1 MKYVFYVLGALLG
14 LMILFILLVIVSSL
28 FVKKKEYDKNSKYYR
43 FLLHSSTAV
52 GLKLSRIKIHTS
64 GIEKIPKD
72 SRYLLVCNHRSK
84 FDPIITW
91 HILHNPDIAF
101 ISKPENFNV
110 PIYGRIIRKC
120 CFMAIDRENAKN
132 AILTIRQAAELI
144 KKDEVSIGVYPEGTR
159 NYEEGLL
166 PFHNGIFKIAQLANV
181 PIVVVA
187 MRGTDKI
194 KKNYP
199 LKRSHVYFDV
209 VDVLSAEY
217 AKHNRTVTIGELVR
231 DEIETKI
238 KES

>member
-1 MKYVFYVLGALLG
+1 MFFTCSGRLLS
-14 LMILFILLVIVSSL
+14 FILLVIVSSA

-52 GLKLSRIKIHTS
+52 GLKLARIKIHTS

-91 HILHNPDIAF
+91 HILHDPDIAF

-110 PIYGRIIRKC
+110 PIFGRIIRKC
-120 CFMAIDRENAKN
+120 CFLAIDRENAKN
-132 AILTIRQAAELI
+132 AILTINKAAELI
-144 KKDEVSIGVYPEGTR
+144 KKDEVSVGVYPEGTR

-166 PFHNGIFKIAQLANV
+166 PFHNGVFKIAQLAKV

-187 MRGTDKI
+187 MRGTDNI
-194 KKNYP
+194 KTNYP

-209 VDVLSAEY
+209 VDVLSEEY
-217 AKHNRTVTIGELVR
+217 VKSNRTAAIGDLVR
-231 DEIETKI
+231 EEIETKI

>member
-14 LMILFILLVIVSSL
+14 LILSFILLVIVSSA

-52 GLKLSRIKIHTS
+52 GLKLARIKIHTS

-91 HILHNPDIAF
+91 HILHDPDIAF

-110 PIYGRIIRKC
+110 PIFGRIIRKC
-120 CFMAIDRENAKN
+120 CFLAIDRENAKN
-132 AILTIRQAAELI
+132 AILTINKAAELI
-144 KKDEVSIGVYPEGTR
+144 KKDEVSVGVYPEGTR

-166 PFHNGIFKIAQLANV
+166 PFHNGVFKIAQLAKV

-187 MRGTDKI
+187 MRGTDNI
-194 KKNYP
+194 KTNYP

-209 VDVLSAEY
+209 VDVLSEEY
-217 AKHNRTVTIGELVR
+217 VKSNRTAAIGDLVR
-231 DEIETKI
+231 EEIETKI